1 MTADP
6 ASASLPLEGV
16 RVLDISRVLAGPW
29 CGQVLADLGAAVI
42 KVEHPV
48 RGDDTRDWGIPT
60 GPGTTTYF
68 DSVNR
73 NKRSIGIDLGR
84 ADGAALA
91 RELALTCDVL
101 IQNFKHGGADRLG
114 LGYERLSIENPR
126 LIYCSIC
133 GYPGAGPEAERP
145 GYDLV
150 LQGETGLMAMNG
162 TADQPPLKFGV
173 AAVDLFTGQF
183 SAQAVLAALYER
195 ERTGRGREIE
205 MSLLAGGLALTSYVG
220 LAALALGHDPARV
233 GNEHPAIVPYGVY
246 EAADGPFV
254 ITVGNNAQFQRFC
267 AVIGE
272 PGLLEDPRFAT
283 NLSRAA
289 TRDALEPVIVAALK
303 RHTRAS
309 LLRALGDA
317 GIPCGE
323 VLGLHEA
330 LSSQRVRDADL
341 LAQTPY
347 ADGAT
352 AQILAPAYTLDGV
365 RPPVTRPPPRLGA
378 DTDAVLAE
386 LGLSAERIAALR
398 SDGTV
403 G

>member
-1 MTADP
+1 MTEP
-6 ASASLPLEGV
+6 SLPLAGV

-29 CGQVLADLGAAVI
+29 CGQVLADLGASVV

-48 RGDDTRDWGIPT
+48 RGDDTRDWGLAT
-60 GPGTTTYF
+60 GQGTTTYF
-68 DSVNR
+68 DAVNR
-73 NKRSIGIDLGR
+73 NKRSIGLDLSKESGVEIAR
-84 ADGAALA
+84 GLA
-91 RELALTCDVL
+91 RDSDVL
-101 IQNFKHGGADRLG
+101 IQNFKHGGAEKLG
-114 LGYERLSIENPR
+114 LGYARLSAANPR

-133 GYPGAGPEAERP
+133 GYPGDGPEAERP

-162 TADQPPLKFGV
+162 NADEPPLKFGV

-220 LAALALGHDPARV
+220 LAALKLGRDPDRV
-233 GNEHPAIVPYGVY
+233 GNQHPSIVPYGVY
-246 EAADGPFV
+246 DAADGPFV
-254 ITVGNNAQFQRFC
+254 ITVGNNAQFRRFC

-272 PGLLEDPRFAT
+272 EGLLDDPRFAT

-289 TRDALEPVIVAALK
+289 NRDAIEPTIVAALK
-303 RHTRAS
+303 RQTRAD
-309 LLRALGDA
+309 LLPALAAA

-323 VLGLHEA
+323 VFGLHEA
-330 LSSQRVRDADL
+330 LTSPRARAAGLVAETTD
-341 LAQTPY
+341 
-347 ADGAT
+347 ADGAV
-352 AQILAPAYTLDGV
+352 AHVLAPAYVIDGA
-365 RPPVTRPPPRLGA
+365 RPPVRSAPPRLGA
-378 DTDAVLAE
+378 DTDAILAE
-386 LGLSAERIAALR
+386 LGLPAARIAALR
-398 SDGTV
+398 ADGIV